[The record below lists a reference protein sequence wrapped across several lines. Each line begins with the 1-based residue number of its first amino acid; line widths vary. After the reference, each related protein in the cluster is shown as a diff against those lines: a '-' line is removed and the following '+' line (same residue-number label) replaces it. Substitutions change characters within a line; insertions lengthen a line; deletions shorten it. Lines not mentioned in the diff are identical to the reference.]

1 MPDDLIMPKVAWYK
15 RKMILVVLVIVILTV
30 LGGSAALFF
39 TPSEDTAEQEPV
51 IDTTPL
57 YVGMPDPFL
66 FSVEVGH
73 RTRLVQIEVQ
83 LMVRGEKSQTD
94 AQRHL
99 PLMESSLLTVFSR
112 QTADIYIT
120 AEGKQAVRQE
130 ALNELNAVLT
140 EELGTPIIEKVL
152 FTSIVMQ

>member
-15 RKMILVVLVIVILTV
+15 RKLILIIMAVLLLSI
-30 LGGSAALFF
+30 GGGAVWLL
-39 TPSEDTAEQEPV
+39 TPSGDKADQEPEV
-51 IDTTPL
+51 DNKAL
-57 YVGMPDPFL
+57 YVGLSRPFL
-66 FSVEVGH
+66 FPVTAGRRE
-73 RTRLVQIEVQ
+73 RLVQVEVQ
-83 LMVRGEKSQTD
+83 LMVRGDKGQAD

-99 PLMESSLLTVFSR
+99 PLLESALLDVFSR
-112 QTADIYIT
+112 QTADNYIT

-140 EELGTPIIEKVL
+140 EELGTPLVEKVL

>member
-15 RKMILVVLVIVILTV
+15 RKLILIILAVLL
-30 LGGSAALFF
+30 LGIGGGAVWVFKPGGETAA
-39 TPSEDTAEQEPV
+39 PEPV
-51 IDTTPL
+51 VDTKAL
-57 YVGMPDPFL
+57 YVGLSRPFI
-66 FSVEVGH
+66 FPVTAGRRE
-73 RTRLVQIEVQ
+73 RLVQVEVQ
-83 LMVRGEKSQTD
+83 LMVRGDKGQAD

-99 PLMESSLLTVFSR
+99 PLLESSLLDVFSR
-112 QTADIYIT
+112 QTADNYIT